1 MIRYALAVLRTVVLL
16 VLVCGIARAETPTF
30 AIDLRSKDALAD
42 KVTSTLEDAMRAIGA
57 AKTADYRAKG
67 TRKDRVAASTDD
79 CPNALTSRCATAI
92 GSKLGVDYMFAGVIE
107 TRGTRFVLSLDV
119 FNVKTG
125 ARTRSLRDLMASPV
139 DAKKW
144 ARRVMERIVDTAT
157 GTLELTCSAQR
168 AVVLVDG
175 HQISEVYQGRASIG
189 GLPLGTH
196 ALEIR
201 ATGYKSYVGDITID
215 GETKLNVLLD
225 RVP

>member
-1 MIRYALAVLRTVVLL
+1 VIRYPRCVLRIVILLALAGT
-16 VLVCGIARAETPTF
+16 AHADAPTF

-42 KVTSTLEDAMRAIGA
+42 KITSGVEDALRFFGS

-79 CPNALTSRCATAI
+79 CPNALTSQCAMTI
-92 GSKLGVDYMFAGVIE
+92 GGKLGVDYMFAGSIE
-107 TRGTRFVLSLDV
+107 TRGKKLVITLDV

-125 ARTRSLRDLMASPV
+125 ARARSLRDIAPSTI

-144 ARRVMERIVDTAT
+144 ARLIFERIVDTAT
-157 GTLELTCSAQR
+157 GSLEITCATPR
-168 AVVLVDG
+168 AAVFVDG
-175 HQISEVYQGRASIG
+175 HKLTEIYQGRATLN

-201 ATGYKSYVGDITID
+201 ADGYKPFTDDVTID
-215 GETKLNVLLD
+215 GATRINVLLV
-225 RVP
+225 R